1 MTRTAPVT
9 HFTPPRSTEP
19 HPTDAY
25 SEIVSR
31 LAGAQKKRTRGAPA
45 YSVYVNRKVGRY
57 LAAAAYKLGLT
68 PNAVTAISAVFTF
81 SGIAMLAILP
91 PTWWLGVA
99 VWFALALGY
108 ALDSADG
115 QLARLRGG
123 GSLQGEW
130 LDHTVDAAKVLTIH
144 LAIAIA
150 VFRFFDLPT
159 AWLLVPLVYLVIDS
173 LLFFAM
179 MERDLLLARAA
190 GGSAPAST
198 ASTGVLRA
206 ILILP
211 SDYGVFCLTFVLL
224 GAPLVFFG
232 VYTVMLAC
240 NIVFLAMAL
249 RKWYRQLGAL
259 TG

>member
-1 MTRTAPVT
+1 MTTRPEGGYRAALHELRSAQKPSAG
-9 HFTPPRSTEP
+9 TPL
-19 HPTDAY
+19 Y
-25 SEIVSR
+25 SR
-31 LAGAQKKRTRGAPA
+31 L
-45 YSVYVNRKVGRY
+45 VNRPLGRRI
-57 LAAAAYKLGLT
+57 AALTYVWGWTPNGVTFVSAAFTFTAIAGIALLT
-68 PNAVTAISAVFTF
+68 PVWWSGIAISALLV
-81 SGIAMLAILP
+81 I
-91 PTWWLGVA
+91 
-99 VWFALALGY
+99 GY

-159 AWLLVPLVYLVIDS
+159 AWLLMPLVYLVIDS

>member
-1 MTRTAPVT
+1 MTTSPEGGYRAALRELRSAQKPSAG
-9 HFTPPRSTEP
+9 TPL
-19 HPTDAY
+19 Y
-25 SEIVSR
+25 SR
-31 LAGAQKKRTRGAPA
+31 LINRPLGRRIAALTYVWGWTPNGVTFVSAAFTFTAIAGIA
-45 YSVYVNRKVGRY
+45 
-57 LAAAAYKLGLT
+57 LLT
-68 PNAVTAISAVFTF
+68 PSWWSGIAISALLV
-81 SGIAMLAILP
+81 I
-91 PTWWLGVA
+91 
-99 VWFALALGY
+99 GY

-144 LAIAIA
+144 VAITVA
-150 VFRFFDLPT
+150 VFRFFDLPA
-159 AWLLVPLVYLVIDS
+159 AWLLVPLAYLVVDS

-211 SDYGVFCLTFVLL
+211 SDYGVFCLIFVLL